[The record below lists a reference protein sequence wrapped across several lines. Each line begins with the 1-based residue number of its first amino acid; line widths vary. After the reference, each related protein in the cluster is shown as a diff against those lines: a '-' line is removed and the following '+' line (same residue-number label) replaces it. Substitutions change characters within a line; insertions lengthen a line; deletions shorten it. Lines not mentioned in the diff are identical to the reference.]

1 VPKRSYEDFAQEIAR
16 YQAPP
21 TVPMLQDLIMNTVA
35 LDPDDVDERTTDFAR
50 SRIELAYRTG
60 NVETHLRHLYDVL
73 CVLEREITEAG

>member
-1 VPKRSYEDFAQEIAR
+1 MPKRSFDDFKGAIAQ

-21 TVPMLQDLIMNTVA
+21 TPEMLHDLIAETIAV
-35 LDPDDVDERTTDFAR
+35 DTDDIDDRMTQFAR

-73 CVLEREITEAG
+73 AVTEQELSG